1 MKTIINNLITFLIA
15 LAGLIGGGI
24 WAYSSNWEMEPIIL
38 MIVSTVQIIG
48 FIILRFVVEP
58 TSEKESKNQQNITN
72 KKKVEK
78 QINILENKGKIEM

>member
-1 MKTIINNLITFLIA
+1 MKTVINNLIIFLIA

-38 MIVSTVQIIG
+38 MTVSAVQIIG

-58 TSEKESKNQQNITN
+58 AFEKESKNQQNITN

-78 QINILENKGKIEM
+78 QINIQKNKGKIEM

>member
-1 MKTIINNLITFLIA
+1 MKKIINNLITFLIS

-24 WAYSSNWEMEPIIL
+24 WVYYSNWELEPIIL
-38 MIVSTVQIIG
+38 MTVSALQIIG

-58 TSEKESKNQQNITN
+58 TTEKESKTQQSITN

-78 QINILENKGKIEM
+78 QINIQKNKGKIEM